1 MPRGQV
7 GVKARFSG
15 PRRCRL
21 SLHGLIVMDEVDGLR
36 GTPVA
41 SGRSATNRNCP
52 TASSATTRG
61 EAVWRTL
68 FACPSLQE
76 PSRERDAVWLAAE
89 SAICT
94 HGFASVTPMGSTSR
108 VLVGADQS
116 TAELIAAMS
125 WLIRHEVGARKL
137 DPLSLFIAL
146 RGVATRGADGS
157 ARAAQADALHGM
169 TNVPLGRMVY
179 WRPIDETG
187 VA

>member
-1 MPRGQV
+1 M
-7 GVKARFSG
+7 
-15 PRRCRL
+15 
-21 SLHGLIVMDEVDGLR
+21 
-36 GTPVA
+36 
-41 SGRSATNRNCP
+41 N
-52 TASSATTRG
+52 SATTRG
-61 EAVWRTL
+61 EAVWRT
-68 FACPSLQE
+68 FVACPSLQE
-76 PSRERDAVWLAAE
+76 PSHERDDVWLAVE

-94 HGFASVTPMGSTSR
+94 HGFARVTPMGSSSR
-108 VLVGADQS
+108 VLVGTDQA
-116 TAELIAAMS
+116 TDELIAAMM
-125 WLIRHEVGARKL
+125 WLTRHEDGARKL

>member
-1 MPRGQV
+1 M
-7 GVKARFSG
+7 AN
-15 PRRCRL
+15 
-21 SLHGLIVMDEVDGLR
+21 
-36 GTPVA
+36 
-41 SGRSATNRNCP
+41 GRSSTNRNCA

-61 EAVWRTL
+61 EAVWRT
-68 FACPSLQE
+68 FVACPSLQE
-76 PSRERDAVWLAAE
+76 PSHERDDVWLAVE

-94 HGFASVTPMGSTSR
+94 HGFARVTPMGSSSR
-108 VLVGADQS
+108 VLVGADQA
-116 TAELIAAMS
+116 TNELIAAMM
-125 WLIRHEVGARKL
+125 WLTRHEDEARKL

>member
-1 MPRGQV
+1 MPRAQV
-7 GVKARFSG
+7 STTARSSG
-15 PRRCRL
+15 PS
-21 SLHGLIVMDEVDGLR
+21 SLQVIAPGLIVVDKGNGLH

-41 SGRSATNRNCP
+41 NGRSSINRACH
-52 TASSATTRG
+52 TVKSATTRG
-61 EAVWRTL
+61 EAVWRT
-68 FACPSLQE
+68 FDVCPSLQE
-76 PSRERDAVWLAAE
+76 SSRERDAVWLAVE

-94 HGFASVTPMGSTSR
+94 HGFARVTPMGSTSR
-108 VLVGADQS
+108 VLVGADEA

-125 WLIRHEVGARKL
+125 WLTRHEDNARKL
-137 DPLSLFIAL
+137 DPLNLFIAL

>member
-1 MPRGQV
+1 M
-7 GVKARFSG
+7 AN
-15 PRRCRL
+15 
-21 SLHGLIVMDEVDGLR
+21 
-36 GTPVA
+36 
-41 SGRSATNRNCP
+41 GRSFPSRAFP
-52 TASSATTRG
+52 TVSSATTRG
-61 EAVWRTL
+61 EAVWRT
-68 FACPSLQE
+68 FVACPSLQE
-76 PSRERDAVWLAAE
+76 PSHERDDVWLAVE

-94 HGFASVTPMGSTSR
+94 HGFARVTPMGSSSR
-108 VLVGADQS
+108 VLVGADQA
-116 TAELIAAMS
+116 TDELIAAMM
-125 WLIRHEVGARKL
+125 WLTRHEDEARKL

>member
-1 MPRGQV
+1 MDH
-7 GVKARFSG
+7 ARSF
-15 PRRCRL
+15 
-21 SLHGLIVMDEVDGLR
+21 
-36 GTPVA
+36 
-41 SGRSATNRNCP
+41 TNRNGH

-61 EAVWRTL
+61 EAVWRT
-68 FACPSLQE
+68 FIACPSLQE
-76 PSRERDAVWLAAE
+76 PSRERDEVWLAVE

-94 HGFASVTPMGSTSR
+94 HGFACVTPMGSASR

-125 WLIRHEVGARKL
+125 WLTHHEDGARKL

-169 TNVPLGRMVY
+169 TNVPLGHMVY
-179 WRPIDETG
+179 WRHIDETG